1 MVGLLANKG
10 TSFGDYPEIAQL
22 VGWAKWLGT
31 SLLIGA
37 LIWGAAAM
45 AADTENPGRHL
56 RKIIGV
62 AVCGAVMGGVA
73 ALVDAL
79 I

>member
-1 MVGLLANKG
+1 LPL
-10 TSFGDYPEIAQL
+10 
-22 VGWAKWLGT
+22 
-31 SLLIGA
+31 
-37 LIWGAAAM
+37 

-62 AVCGAVMGGVA
+62 AACGAVMGGVA
-73 ALVDAL
+73 ALADAL